1 MTETIQ
7 PLEEEAP
14 EVIEL
19 RAPPPL
25 PAWRNPAFTASG
37 RIDCEIEHPVFGW
50 LPFRLDPEDTG
61 AEFDVAGLHAAI
73 LEAGGVAPYVPP
85 DPAALLLAERSAM
98 RCSRFQARAALHN
111 AGLLV
116 AVEAAVA
123 GADPFVQIAWQD
135 ATEFYRGSPTIAAL
149 QAAVGLTDEQVDN
162 LFRAA
167 AQIVA

>member
-1 MTETIQ
+1 MQITE
-7 PLEEEAP
+7 
-14 EVIEL
+14 
-19 RAPPPL
+19 
-25 PAWRNPAFTASG
+25 WRNPAFTASG
-37 RIDCEIEHPVFGW
+37 RIDCEINHPVYGW
-50 LPFRLDPEDTG
+50 IPFTVDVADTG
-61 AEFDVAGLHAAI
+61 AEFDVVALDASI
-73 LEAGGVAPYVPP
+73 RQAGGISPYSPP
-85 DPAALLLAERSAM
+85 SAAEILASERATM

>member
-1 MTETIQ
+1 MTD
-7 PLEEEAP
+7 EAHEPAAIAADVMPVP
-14 EVIEL
+14 E
-19 RAPPPL
+19 
-25 PAWRNPAFTASG
+25 WRNPAFTASG
-37 RIDCEIEHPVFGW
+37 WIDCEILHPRFGW
-50 LPFRLDPEDTG
+50 IPFRVDADDTG
-61 AEFDVAGLHAAI
+61 ADFDVAELDARIRA
-73 LEAGGVAPYVPP
+73 AGGVSPYVPP
-85 DPAALLLAERSAM
+85 TAEEILETERSAM

-116 AVEAAVA
+116 AVENAVA

-149 QAAVGLTDEQVDN
+149 QAAVGLTDEQVDD